1 MYDTDY
7 SVFALMLFR
16 RQSGGQSVLR
26 VTLLCEAPRRPRSRW
41 WGGGE
46 KGGRGGGVEGSGT
59 ARATATAKGRAAVP
73 RPQAGCG

>member
-26 VTLLCEAPRRPRSRW
+26 VTLLCEARPAAEVQLV
-41 WGGGE
+41 GGGRE
-46 KGGRGGGVEGSGT
+46 GGGGS
-59 ARATATAKGRAAVP
+59 
-73 RPQAGCG
+73 AGVRHRQSNSHG